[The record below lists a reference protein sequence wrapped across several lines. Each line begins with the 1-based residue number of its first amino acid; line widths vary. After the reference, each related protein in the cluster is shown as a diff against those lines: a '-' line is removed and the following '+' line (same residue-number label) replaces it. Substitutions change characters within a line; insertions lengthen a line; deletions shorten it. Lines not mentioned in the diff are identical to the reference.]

1 MSVLNIELGDNDANA
16 KNIREYLV
24 ALLGELWLEQDAFS
38 GKRPFGNSGW
48 QYDLIVPLIKAGL
61 VGGAIDEYGDL
72 DGEFD
77 EETAYTLVANAIE
90 ELGRT

>member
-1 MSVLNIELGDNDANA
+1 M
-16 KNIREYLV
+16 
-24 ALLGELWLEQDAFS
+24 
-38 GKRPFGNSGW
+38 
-48 QYDLIVPLIKAGL
+48 IVPLIKAGL
-61 VGGAIDEYGDL
+61 VDGAIDEYGDL